1 MSGGNREN
9 YLTGGIIWVVDKV
22 NYIPEMCVVEFILS
36 IKYVQSFVFFSF
48 VVIDKMENECY
59 NIKKGTYV
67 I

>member
-9 YLTGGIIWVVDKV
+9 YLTGGIIWVIDKV
-22 NYIPEMCVVEFILS
+22 NYVPEMCVETFTLS
-36 IKYVQSFVFFSF
+36 IKYVESFVFFSF